1 MANRTARTARAR
13 DRRPG
18 IIRASD
24 HRRPGRSR
32 CGLHRL
38 ARPAAGLSAC
48 LTVAGCAGVGAA
60 PGGPAAAGHARRA
73 AGSAVALA
81 AGGRTVLAA
90 GGRTVLEPVWAPYQ
104 LPAPVTGVTATPHG
118 ATILITGGTAGPAGP
133 PASALLLNPVT
144 GRTRPAP
151 SGERAGPAPAGLT
164 ASGAVA
170 VTAGSTTYLVGGTGQ
185 PGTGQPGRGQPGSG
199 QPRTGQPG
207 TVRAVTATGSI
218 RVVARLPVPVSDPAA
233 AIAGGQIWVFGGETA
248 RGPVNVIQRVS
259 LDGRGASIVG
269 SLPGPSAGASAF
281 ALQGVI
287 FVAGGYLPSPGRLS
301 ALYPSLL
308 AGGGRADPPGV
319 LTAAPRSTSGQVL
332 RFDPASGTVSVAAD
346 LPMPVAR
353 AGVAVIGST
362 AYLVGGSDG
371 PVPMPSVVTL
381 RMVPAA
387 RALPGS
393 LANRGPLAAP
403 WLAPAHGPGHLAPGS
418 NPAALPADVLVA
430 DHLNN
435 RLIIIDP
442 HGRVRWTFPQPGDLA
457 PGQTFKVPDDA
468 FFSPDGRYIVA
479 TQENNQVISVISIA
493 AHRIVYRYGRPGTPG
508 TGPNRLDNPDDA
520 MLLPGGDIL
529 AADIKNCR
537 ILLLAPPA
545 HRPARVIGQTTHACL
560 HAPPQRFGSPN
571 GAFPLTDGR
580 YLVTEINGDWASS
593 MGLNGRVQWS
603 THPPGVAYPSDTNE
617 VYPGRYLTAD
627 YSPSGQVVEFSR
639 TGRLLWRF
647 GGLNQ
652 PSLAEPLPNGD
663 VLVNDDF
670 NDRII
675 VIDPATNRI
684 VWQYGHTGVAG
695 RAPGYLNDPDGL
707 DLVPPYSML
716 IRHAATAGRP

>member
-1 MANRTARTARAR
+1 M
-13 DRRPG
+13 
-18 IIRASD
+18 
-24 HRRPGRSR
+24 
-32 CGLHRL
+32 
-38 ARPAAGLSAC
+38 
-48 LTVAGCAGVGAA
+48 AGCAGVGAA

-73 AGSAVALA
+73 AGPTVA
-81 AGGRTVLAA
+81 LAA

-104 LPAPVTGVTATPHG
+104 LPSPVTGVTAAPHG
-118 ATILITGGTAGPAGP
+118 ATILLTGGAAGPAGR

-151 SGERAGPAPAGLT
+151 SGERAGPTPAGLT
-164 ASGAVA
+164 ASRAVA
-170 VTAGSTTYLVGGTGQ
+170 VAAGSTTYLVGGTGQ
-185 PGTGQPGRGQPGSG
+185 A
-199 QPRTGQPG
+199 G
-207 TVRAVTATGSI
+207 TVRAVTAAGST
-218 RVVARLPVPVSDPAA
+218 RVVGRLPVSVSYPAA
-233 AIAGGQIWVFGGETA
+233 TIAGGQIWVFGGETA

-259 LDGRGASIVG
+259 LAGRGASIAG
-269 SLPGPSAGASAF
+269 TLPAPSAGASAF
-281 ALQGVI
+281 ALQGSI

-308 AGGGRADPPGV
+308 AGGRADAPGV
-319 LTAAPRSTSGQVL
+319 LAAAPRSTSGQVL

-353 AGVAVIGST
+353 AGVAVLGST

-371 PVPMPSVVTL
+371 SVPMPSVVTL

-387 RALPGS
+387 QALPGS

-430 DHLNN
+430 DHLNS

-479 TQENNQVISVISIA
+479 TQEDNQVISVISIA
-493 AHRIVYRYGRPGTPG
+493 EHRIVYRYGRPGTPG

-593 MGLNGRVQWS
+593 MGLNGHVQWS

-627 YSPSGQVVEFSR
+627 YSPAGQVVEFSR
-639 TGRLLWRF
+639 AGRLLWRF

-675 VIDPATNRI
+675 VIDPATNKI

>member
-1 MANRTARTARAR
+1 
-13 DRRPG
+13 
-18 IIRASD
+18 
-24 HRRPGRSR
+24 
-32 CGLHRL
+32 
-38 ARPAAGLSAC
+38 AA
-48 LTVAGCAGVGAA
+48 
-60 PGGPAAAGHARRA
+60 PAAA
-73 AGSAVALA
+73 
-81 AGGRTVLAA
+81 
-90 GGRTVLEPVWAPYQ
+90 
-104 LPAPVTGVTATPHG
+104 
-118 ATILITGGTAGPAGP
+118 
-133 PASALLLNPVT
+133 
-144 GRTRPAP
+144 
-151 SGERAGPAPAGLT
+151 
-164 ASGAVA
+164 GAVA
-170 VTAGSTTYLVGGTGQ
+170 VTAGSTTYLVGGAGAA
-185 PGTGQPGRGQPGSG
+185 GVV
-199 QPRTGQPG
+199 RT
-207 TVRAVTATGSI
+207 VTAAGNT
-218 RVVARLPVPVSDPAA
+218 RVVARLPVPVGDPAA
-233 AIAGGQIWVFGGETA
+233 TIADGQIWVFGGETA

-259 LDGRGASIVG
+259 LAGRGASIADT
-269 SLPGPSAGASAF
+269 LPGPSAGASAF
-281 ALQGVI
+281 ALNGVI
-287 FVAGGYLPSPGRLS
+287 FVAGGYTPSPGRLN
-301 ALYPSLL
+301 ALYPNLL
-308 AGGGRADPPGV
+308 TGGRADAPGV
-319 LTAAPRSTSGQVL
+319 LAAAARSTSGQVL

-371 PVPMPSVVTL
+371 PAPMPSVVTL

-442 HGRVRWTFPQPGDLA
+442 HGRVRWTFPRPGDLA

-493 AHRIVYRYGRPGTPG
+493 RHRIVYRYGRPGTPG

-593 MGLNGRVQWS
+593 MGLNGHVLWS

-617 VYPGRYLTAD
+617 VFPGRYLTAD